1 MKRKYRLFKRKGT
14 SSAALLSL
22 LLAFLLL
29 AGCSPSVPAPSQ
41 SPEPFS
47 ESHPA
52 ASLSYLQVEAEQVLT
67 AESAAM
73 VIYPEE
79 GTVIREIPEGT
90 LLTVLAAAASE
101 NQEWLLIRMRDLRS
115 PSNLIGWVKKGKTL
129 AYDESLKE
137 QLVSPILIPG
147 GTTVY
152 PNSNDGKILRDN
164 AETQGADT
172 YGSVLRREDGY
183 LLLVLTSGT
192 EVWASED
199 TIQAGYP

>member
-1 MKRKYRLFKRKGT
+1 MGLTDMKKCLNNILVIITLLMCATTVLLGVQIFRLRHT
-14 SSAALLSL
+14 
-22 LLAFLLL
+22 
-29 AGCSPSVPAPSQ
+29 
-41 SPEPFS
+41 EPTAQDDDRR
-47 ESHPA
+47 PVV
-52 ASLSYLQVEAEQVLT
+52 SLSYLQSEEEWVLT
-67 AESAAM
+67 AESATM
-73 VIYPEE
+73 VIYPEND
-79 GTVIREIPEGT
+79 TVIREIPEGT

-192 EVWASED
+192 EVWAAED

>member
-192 EVWASED
+192 EVWAAED
-199 TIQAGYP
+199 AVQAGNP

>member
-152 PNSNDGKILRDN
+152 PNTNDGKILRDN

-192 EVWASED
+192 EVWAAED
-199 TIQAGYP
+199 AVQAGNP

>member
-129 AYDESLKE
+129 AYDDSLKE

-164 AETQGADT
+164 AEAQGADT

-192 EVWASED
+192 EVWAAED
-199 TIQAGYP
+199 AVQAGNP